1 MSVFF
6 VGAACSLLD
15 VQTACVAAECFLLV
29 PEVQSEI
36 KAAVSSFLSGRVFN
50 AVYQHSCGLT

>member
-1 MSVFF
+1 MCVFF
-6 VGAACSLLD
+6 VGTACSLVD
-15 VQTACVAAECFLLV
+15 VQTACIAAECFLLV

-50 AVYQHSCGLT
+50 AVHEHSCGLT

>member
-1 MSVFF
+1 MFF
-6 VGAACSLLD
+6 VGTACSLVD
-15 VQTACVAAECFLLV
+15 VQTACIAAECFLLV

-50 AVYQHSCGLT
+50 AVYEHSCGLT